1 MASRIQGIVQGMRC
15 QRKCTARI
23 QQALEEIHGIKS
35 AQVSFK
41 DKQAI
46 IDVEDGMF
54 VSVVDLIQTARAQ
67 DAGTN
72 KKYDAYLPSDTIDM
86 HER

>member
-1 MASRIQGIVQGMRC
+1 MRC
-15 QRKCTARI
+15 QNKCATRI
-23 QQALEEIHGIKS
+23 QQALEEIPGVKS

-46 IDVEDGMF
+46 VDVDDGMS
-54 VSVVDLIQTARAQ
+54 VSVVDLIQTVRAQ

-72 KKYDAYLPSDTIDM
+72 K
-86 HER
+86 

>member
-1 MASRIQGIVQGMRC
+1 MASHIQLVVEGMRC
-15 QRKCTARI
+15 QNKCATRI
-23 QQALEEIHGIKS
+23 QQALEEIPGVKS

-46 IDVEDGMF
+46 VDVDDGMS
-54 VSVVDLIQTARAQ
+54 VSVVDLIQTVRAQ

-72 KKYDAYLPSDTIDM
+72 K
-86 HER
+86 